1 MVNSGKISKYRVL
14 CVAVALGCSLF
25 GILLGISLNLNSRDV
40 IRSYRNTQ
48 ATLAHN
54 NEKLEDIFH
63 AEWLRLCYLA
73 LEKGDSTLFRKVDRL
88 SDQSVIYHYVD
99 SLRTALIIYV
109 DGVQGEQL
117 RRPDAVS
124 DPTFFMINQ
133 GNARE
138 LRDKLQQYQDF
149 LNSCIRKGY
158 GYTTVDFELNDR
170 YPFGRRVSWENYHF
184 ENVMAIEAVCQLDMI
199 KQQLMM
205 ADLTVFRSLINMYEN
220 QEVENN

>member
-25 GILLGISLNLNSRDV
+25 GILLGISLNLNSHDV
-40 IRSYRNTQ
+40 IRSYQNSQ
-48 ATLAHN
+48 ATLVQN
-54 NEKLEDIFH
+54 NEKMKVMRD
-63 AEWLRLCYLA
+63 AEWHRLA
-73 LEKGDSTLFRKVDRL
+73 DVAHENEDSTLYRTIYGL
-88 SDQSVIYHYVD
+88 SDQSMIYQYLD

>member
-1 MVNSGKISKYRVL
+1 MANYEKTSKYRVL

-25 GILLGISLNLNSRDV
+25 GILLGISLNLNSHDV
-40 IRSYRNTQ
+40 IRSYRNSQ
-48 ATLAHN
+48 ATLAQN
-54 NEKLEDIFH
+54 NEKLKDIRD
-63 AEWLRLCYLA
+63 AEWHRLA
-73 LEKGDSTLFRKVDRL
+73 DVAHENEDSTLFRTLYGL
-88 SDQSVIYHYVD
+88 SDQSMIYQYVD

-158 GYTTVDFELNDR
+158 GYTIVDFELNDR
-170 YPFGRRVSWENYHF
+170 YPYGRRVSWENYHF

-205 ADLTVFRSLINMYEN
+205 ADLTLLRSFIHAYEN
-220 QEVENN
+220 PELENN

>member
-14 CVAVALGCSLF
+14 CVAVGLGCSLF

-63 AEWLRLCYLA
+63 AEWNRLCYLA

-109 DGVQGEQL
+109 DGVQSDQL
-117 RRPDAVS
+117 RRVDAVS
-124 DPTFFMINQ
+124 EPTFFMINQ
-133 GNARE
+133 GNAKE
-138 LRDKLQQYQDF
+138 LRDKLQQHQDF
-149 LNSCIRKGY
+149 LNNCIRKGY
-158 GYTTVDFELNDR
+158 TTIDFELNDQ
-170 YPFGRRVSWENYHF
+170 YPFGRKESWESYHF

-205 ADLTVFRSLINMYEN
+205 ADLTVLRSIINTYESL
-220 QEVENN
+220 EGENN